1 MKHVIAFATISACLL
16 VLSGGAALANGSG
29 GPNSAPPPAGLG
41 TGQPGGAAGAQCGM
55 NATNYP
61 PGQNPMT
68 GSSSS
73 INSPILSPSSDPKVY
88 AGSGGAGGGSIT
100 NPNAKSFSNYDVAC
114 SQKRPGQMP

>member
-29 GPNSAPPPAGLG
+29 HPNSLTLG
-41 TGQPGGAAGAQCGM
+41 TGQPGGTAGAQCGM

-68 GSSSS
+68 GSSNST
-73 INSPILSPSSDPKVY
+73 NSPILSPASDPKVY
-88 AGSGGAGGGSIT
+88 AGSGVGSDT
-100 NPNAKSFSNYDVAC
+100 NAKAFSNYDVAC
-114 SQKRPGQMP
+114 SQSRPGQNPLH